1 MLFSLA
7 VVLCS
12 TFISSLCSSLNQPNN
27 FWFYLKHNFLK
38 NGFFLNIGF
47 IYSWASLVVESVK
60 SLTAMQETWFLSL
73 GWEDSL
79 EKEMATH
86 SNILTW
92 RIPWTEKS
100 GRLQFMGL
108 QELDTTDWLSTHIV
122 IPATDE
128 LHFLDLLLYSP
139 NVLTFLFQFD
149 NYLQL
154 QFWISFLYCLLLH
167 WCSVTFL
174 QWWKY
179 FIILAFQ
186 NSSH

>member
-7 VVLCS
+7 VILC
-12 TFISSLCSSLNQPNN
+12 TIFISSLCSSLNQPSN
-27 FWFYLKHNFLK
+27 FWFYLQHNFLK
-38 NGFFLNIGF
+38 EGFFLNIRF
-47 IYSWASLVVESVK
+47 IYSWSSLVVESVK
-60 SLTAMQETWFLSL
+60 SLTAMQETWVRCL
-73 GWEDSL
+73 GWKDPL

-92 RIPWTEKS
+92 RIQWTEKP
-100 GRLQFMGL
+100 GTLQSMGS
-108 QELDTTDWLSTHIV
+108 QELDTTEWLSTHIL

-128 LHFLDLLLYSP
+128 LYFLELLLYSP
-139 NVLTFLFQFD
+139 NVLIFLFQFV